1 MQLNDNESAEDYCR
15 EFLREHKKHAKSIG
29 CSIYQFISNLNGL
42 RPINNKSSNSF
53 VCFNQTSDG
62 TFYIRASFFE
72 EKLSSFYE
80 QFFIHLA
87 INVFGE
93 EINIETIEEKERVA
107 VYRVT
112 QKNHTRDK
120 IPTKLD
126 YPIDM
131 VTMCEILP
139 FHLMLTKDLLIE
151 QLGSALSR
159 ILQLHDFQHQVH
171 FAKYFSVVQPQID
184 LILPQTI
191 ASNTNVPFEIQL
203 RFGSQSH
210 LNFNSDNGL
219 AVVAQVIR
227 VFFH

>member
-1 MQLNDNESAEDYCR
+1 MQLNDNESPENYCK
-15 EFLREHKKHAKSIG
+15 EFLKENKKNVKYIG
-29 CSIYQFISNLNGL
+29 CSTYQFLSNLNGL
-42 RPINNKSSNSF
+42 RPINNKPSNSF
-53 VCFNQTSDG
+53 VCFNQNSDG
-62 TFYIRASFFE
+62 SFCIRASFHE
-72 EKLSSFYE
+72 DNLSSFYQ

-93 EINIETIEEKERVA
+93 EINIKKIEEKEKVV
-107 VYRVT
+107 VYQVT
-112 QKNHTRDK
+112 YKNRKKDK

-219 AVVAQVIR
+219 AVVAQVM
-227 VFFH
+227 